1 MAKVTLKATVNRED
15 YRILREYAEGLG
27 ISLSAFMRLD
37 VHRTA
42 ESIREKQQQQQ
53 EHRL

>member
-1 MAKVTLKATVNRED
+1 MKSKVTLKATVNRDD
-15 YRILREYAEGLG
+15 YQILREYAEGLG

-42 ESIREKQQQQQ
+42 ESIREQNQQRNQ
-53 EHRL
+53 EI